1 MSWLVNVCKWHRFG
15 GSFKFH
21 QSVIKFTRCSLY
33 SGYVSIER
41 QNGNIR
47 SQDCQPLDL
56 RIDSTSSSL
65 HNAVPSFFGTKF
77 ILGCQNTNVMKNN
90 KSLFKSI
97 HRHND
102 QFLAVKHCR
111 YLNTGNQSSDI
122 NQSWIE
128 RFPKSVQP
136 YMVLSRIDRPIGY
149 WLLFFPGAW
158 SISLAADAGE
168 IPNTQLLIL
177 FLVGS
182 VLMRSAGCVIN
193 DMWDSDLDKKVLY

>member
-1 MSWLVNVCKWHRFG
+1 M
-15 GSFKFH
+15 
-21 QSVIKFTRCSLY
+21 
-33 SGYVSIER
+33 IEHH
-41 QNGNIR
+41 NGKIR
-47 SQDCQPLDL
+47 SQDCQPYMS
-56 RIDSTSSSL
+56 DSTSSLLSYTL
-65 HNAVPSFFGTKF
+65 PSFFGTKV
-77 ILGCQNTNVMKNN
+77 IIGCQDTSFMKNK
-90 KSLFKSI
+90 KSFFKSI

-102 QFLAVKHCR
+102 QFLTVKHCR
-111 YLNTGNQSSDI
+111 HLNTGNQSSDI